1 MAVNAAAINITVP
14 QATAPGQVLQGNANG
29 TYTPKATSTLGFISS
44 INLNGLT
51 GNSFTF
57 ATGTSGT
64 AFNISSS
71 GSIHTFNIPYASGSI
86 TGQLQSADWLTFN
99 DKLSGSGTA
108 NYLVKFTGASTTAN
122 SLLYDDGTYLSINS
136 SSPTALLTVQ
146 GSSTLPTIPIFR
158 VSSSS
163 NSTLFTVNANGNVG
177 IGTTE
182 PGAKLDVAGRLWV
195 NGVSSSL
202 TGGMALAPFVMN
214 TDSIGRGIRMITSDY
229 NDTDTGTALMFGFGA
244 GTGNTVASLTVY
256 VDGSASYGTLSINSG
271 AIGNVGI
278 GMAAPLS
285 RLAVRGNVSIGTSA
299 TYYNVAAP
307 ASGLIVEGNVGI
319 GTTTPAN
326 LLQVVGNIQIGSV
339 ATGTAYGLIFNTGS
353 TTNQTTVKLT
363 STTSLASSYIL
374 TLPTTTPAAG
384 KVMAT
389 DVNGN
394 LYWTDTVTGAITSI
408 SALTGPAIHVATTS
422 DTNITLSISTT
433 TANTLTFIPGWTG
446 QLSIARG
453 GTATSAS
460 PTLAGQL
467 LGAHGSGSWGIVNLF
482 RANNITITTSTLGRI
497 TIQDSLTP
505 TFTTLTTGQG
515 QYELYAMNQNVQTTN
530 AVTFATATLTGLVIG
545 GDTLTE
551 LAGTGLTV
559 SGAALQTT
567 LGTSVDLTSE
577 ITGVLPIANGGINTT
592 TSPTLAGQ
600 LLAAHG
606 SGSWGVVNL
615 MAGANITITGAAGG
629 SGNSAWTIGN
639 GLIYNATTTDIVG
652 IGQTTPHDYTGSDRL
667 SVAGSIIVDATYQN
681 TGTRGNWLQ
690 FGADTNEGIMSKRSA
705 GGNQYGME
713 FWTGGVSR
721 ITILGANDLGA
732 AGNVGIGTPA
742 PQYNLEVNGTASAT
756 TLTLA
761 NPLGIAY
768 GGTGSAVLTAGN
780 ILFGNNGNAIATSS
794 LFTFS
799 ASAGLTVSA
808 TSTLATTTITK
819 LTVTNAS
826 TTNITV
832 SGDLAAGTIR
842 SGTWNG
848 SAIDIGSFT
857 NLAAGRSLTL
867 SGDSVEADAELF
879 TWTKNISITAAS
891 GVITATTSAAQFGL
905 PSIATI
911 TWVGCSTDV
920 GGATIQ
926 LDERAYATP
935 TSAGTDVLTAVLNC
949 ITTSA
954 STTAFSNAGISDA
967 LTSTV
972 NLDID
977 LASTTVT
984 RLRITVKGTL
994 DD

>member
-319 GTTTPAN
+319 GTTSPIATLTVMGTSSAPTINPFVVASSTSVP
-326 LLQVVGNIQIGSV
+326 LLTVGPN
-339 ATGTAYGLIFNTGS
+339 GS
-353 TTNQTTVKLT
+353 TTLSSLGTGLVRSSSGSLYTDATAYLT
-363 STTSLASSYIL
+363 SAL
-374 TLPTTTPAAG
+374 
-384 KVMAT
+384 
-389 DVNGN
+389 
-394 LYWTDTVTGAITSI
+394 TSI

-422 DTNITLSISTT
+422 DTNITISISTT

-467 LGAHGSGSWGIVNLF
+467 LAAHASGSWGIVNLF

-615 MAGANITITGAAGG
+615 MAGANITITTSTLGQITITGAAGG

-905 PSIATI
+905 PSAATI

-967 LTSTV
+967 LTSTI

-984 RLRITVKGTL
+984 RLRITVKGTY